1 MAGRTQTKRLGGS
14 QPSLS
19 RSCCLTGLALL
30 WLTAATAPARADA
43 AAGRE
48 AFEKGDY
55 KHAMTEWQSA
65 ANRNDPDAEFGLGSL
80 YEFGAGD
87 LKQNYKQADYW
98 YRKAAALGN
107 IEAQYRLALIWATGG
122 DDLAADLAEAYKW
135 AALAVESEGVWSA
148 VAADLKSQLD
158 RVTSPGQ
165 RADGERRARIWR
177 EEQTAKKEE
186 PPGTTA
192 PPSQPS
198 APVAKA
204 PSTGCPGWPFPTLPC
219 TEQFPA
225 LPGTQPPP
233 RAPSPQRPV
242 TKAPIEELNEAL
254 TQIDCAALRSRIS
267 AQGSVSISG
276 TVSDARQKTK
286 LIELAE
292 RLFPNERPEVA
303 VDIVKPPLCRSMV
316 ELRDMRAAGLISEGG
331 LGLRLNSGS
340 SQLREGDPIKLE
352 VRGPAYPINLRIDY
366 FSLDGRVLHLSPD
379 PNNPAPKLAAGA
391 ARVFSQSASGQPWGA
406 GGAPFGS
413 ELICVIA
420 TAVPIDLGSRAQVE
434 QAADYLRDLRRVLS
448 QASAPAAQ
456 PNVVATLL
464 VETHP

>member
-1 MAGRTQTKRLGGS
+1 MRRAGWIS
-14 QPSLS
+14 V
-19 RSCCLTGLALL
+19 AVL
-30 WLTAATAPARADA
+30 WLAATASPARPDA

-55 KHAMTEWQSA
+55 KRAMAEWQSA

-80 YEFGAGD
+80 YEFGVGD
-87 LKQNYKQADYW
+87 LKQSYKQADYW

-122 DDLAADLAEAYKW
+122 DDLVADLAEAYKW
-135 AALAVESEGVWSA
+135 AALAVESKGVWNT

-158 RVTSPGQ
+158 KVTNAGQ
-165 RADGERRARIWR
+165 RADGERRARVWK
-177 EEQTAKKEE
+177 EEQSAKKEE
-186 PPGTTA
+186 PPGTIA
-192 PPSQPS
+192 PLSQPS

-233 RAPSPQRPV
+233 RAPSPQRPA
-242 TKAPIEELNEAL
+242 TKAPAEELNEAL
-254 TQIDCAALRSRIS
+254 AQIDCAALRSRIS

-276 TVSDARQKTK
+276 TVPDTRQKTK

-292 RLFPNERPEVA
+292 RLFPSERAEVT

-316 ELRDMRAAGLISEGG
+316 ELRDMRAAGLIGEGG
-331 LGLRLNSGS
+331 LGLRLNGGS
-340 SQLREGDPIKLE
+340 PQLRERDPIRIE

-366 FSLDGRVLHLSPD
+366 FSLDGQVLHLTPD
-379 PNNPAPKLAAGA
+379 ASNPAPKLAAGA
-391 ARVFSQSASGQPWGA
+391 TRQFWQSASGQPWIA
-406 GGAPFGS
+406 GGAPFGT

-420 TAVPIDLGSRAQVE
+420 TAVPVDLGSRAQVE
-434 QAADYLRDLRRVLS
+434 QAVDYLRDLRRVLS
-448 QASAPAAQ
+448 QASAPSGQ
-456 PNVVATLL
+456 PHVLATLL